1 MKDNELP
8 IRLTVYF
15 YYVIKKKLYMF
26 KFSRPIFKATAKAI
40 LTPVIAAVLI
50 AVPAFSY
57 AKVYVLDEYI
67 HPVSPAKEHAKL
79 SFVIAKQLQYQHYRH
94 MVLDD
99 ELSSKVF
106 DAFIKSLDPN
116 RTFFLATDIKDFEK
130 FRYQIDNDFH
140 RGELK
145 NAFKAFNLYQKR
157 HAARLVYSL
166 NLLENKYDKFDFNK
180 QEELTIEREDL
191 PWPADE
197 KAQNALTR
205 KQIKNIIISFK
216 LAGKNDKEIQELLI
230 KRYKNQLNR
239 IKQTN
244 NEDAFRIYM
253 NALAESYDPHT
264 QYFSPRVSENF
275 DIQMSLSLEGI
286 GAMLQAEDGYTKV
299 KRLVPAGPAEKAA
312 QLKAGDRIV
321 GVGQGVNGEIID
333 VIGWR
338 LDDVVQLIRGKKGTT
353 VRLELIPQKSKDEHK
368 TKIIQ
373 IVRNTV
379 KLEEQAAQK
388 EIIKVTS
395 DGKEQN
401 IGVIDIPAFYIDF
414 KAAQAGDPDY
424 KSTTRDVKK
433 LINELKQENIDGLI
447 IDLRN
452 NGGGSLQEVN
462 TLVGLFIKSGPTVQI
477 KAADGRIAQLNDES
491 NEVVYQGP
499 LAVLVNRLSASASE
513 IFAGAIQDYNRGI
526 IIGNQTFGKGTVQ
539 ALQQLNQGQ
548 LKLTHAKFYRV
559 SGDSTQNLGVIPDI
573 IFPALYDK
581 EDIGE
586 SSLPEALPW
595 DQVKDAEYQ
604 FHPSF
609 SSLFPA
615 LKEQHNKRIISDPN
629 FQYIQETVARIDKKK
644 SQQVVSLNYEK
655 RLQEY
660 RTSRQEQ
667 LEIENRR
674 RIAKGEKPFKN
685 IKELDD
691 EEDILG
697 LNDDHEDEEDEKK
710 DNDSRT
716 LLLESA
722 NILRDYIQLRQ
733 NNLVHK

>member
-1 MKDNELP
+1 MQLSKTLAS
-8 IRLTVYF
+8 I
-15 YYVIKKKLYMF
+15 
-26 KFSRPIFKATAKAI
+26 AI
-40 LTPVIAAVLI
+40 SAVLLS
-50 AVPAFSY
+50 VPFSTI
-57 AKVYVLDEYI
+57 AKVYNAEEYV

-79 SFVIAKQLQYQHYRH
+79 SFVIAKQLQYQHYRQ

-99 ELSSKVF
+99 NLSSKVF
-106 DAFIKSLDPN
+106 DAFLKSLDPN
-116 RTFFLATDIKDFEK
+116 RTFFLAEDIKKFEK
-130 FRYQIDNDFH
+130 FRFLIDNNFR
-140 RGELK
+140 RGELE
-145 NAFKAFNLYQKR
+145 NAFDAFNLYQKR
-157 HAARLVYSL
+157 HAERLAYTM
-166 NLLENKYDKFDFNK
+166 NLLENDYSKLDFSI
-180 QEELTIEREDL
+180 EEEIIIKRDEL
-191 PWPADE
+191 PWPANKEEQD
-197 KAQNALTR
+197 KLTR
-205 KQIKNIIISFK
+205 QQLKNVIISFK
-216 LAGKNDKEIQELLI
+216 LAGKDDKEIQELLI
-230 KRYKNQLNR
+230 KRYKNQINR

-244 NEDAFRIYM
+244 NEDAFRIYI

-299 KRLVPAGPAEKAA
+299 KRLVPAGPAEKAG

-321 GVGQGVNGEIID
+321 GVGQGVDGDIID

-353 VRLELIPQKSKDEHK
+353 VRLELIPQKAKDEHK
-368 TKIIQ
+368 TKTIQ

-379 KLEEQAAQK
+379 KLEEQAAKK
-388 EIIKVTS
+388 EIIEITENGQK
-395 DGKEQN
+395 KK

-414 KAAQAGDPDY
+414 KAAQAGDPNY

-433 LINELKQENIDGLI
+433 LVSELKQENIDGLI

-462 TLVGLFIKSGPTVQI
+462 TLVGLFIESGPTVQV

-491 NEVVYQGP
+491 EEVNYQGP

-513 IFAGAIQDYNRGI
+513 IFAGAIQDYNRGL

-539 ALQQLNQGQ
+539 ALQQLEQGQ
-548 LKLTHAKFYRV
+548 IKLTHAKFYRV
-559 SGDSTQNLGVIPDI
+559 SGDSTQNLGVIPDL

-581 EDIGE
+581 DDIGE

-595 DQVKDAEYQ
+595 DQVKNVEHTN
-604 FHPSF
+604 FPTV
-609 SSLFPA
+609 SSIFPA
-615 LKEQHNKRIISDPN
+615 LKSKHEKRVVSDPD

-644 SQQVVSLNYEK
+644 DQKTLSLNFK
-655 RLQEY
+655 TRQKEY
-660 RTSRQEQ
+660 KESRQEQ
-667 LEIENRR
+667 LEIENKR
-674 RIAKGEKPFKN
+674 RIAKGDKPFKN

-691 EEDILG
+691 EDDILG
-697 LNDDHEDEEDEKK
+697 LNDEHEDKEEDKDKK
-710 DNDSRT
+710 DSDSYT

-722 NILRDYIQLRQ
+722 HILVDYIQLQ
-733 NNLVHK
+733 PANLVHK